1 MKKLIEYFVK
11 YPIWAN
17 AIIFTMVIFGVVSYT
32 FVMKRSFFPETDP
45 TTITV
50 GVVMPGASPE
60 EMEEGVTIKIEESL
74 KGIEGVKEITST
86 SSENNASIVVQLER
100 GIDADEALAEVKN
113 AVDRI
118 NSFPTNAERPLV
130 FKVKPRSR
138 TMFLGLRAR
147 DEKNVDLFLLKKYAE
162 QIEDEMLA
170 SGSISQVNLSGYPEI
185 EISIEV
191 PEATL
196 LRYGLRFEQIAT
208 AVRQNN
214 RDISAGS
221 IKSKDEEILIR
232 SRAKEKIA
240 QKIGNIILRANTDGS
255 KLYLRDIA
263 TIKEQFADV
272 PNSLKINGEQA
283 VSLEITKLKEEDLE
297 EISIYTNEYVKQFN
311 AKHNDVE
318 LVVSFDFFDLLSQ
331 RLQMLIDNGVVGL
344 ILVVICLGTFL
355 SLRLSFWVAMGI
367 PISFAGMFV
376 IAALMGITINMISLF
391 GMILVVGILVDD
403 GIVIG
408 ENIFTHF
415 EMGKSPIR
423 ATVDGAYEV
432 LPSVFTSVLTT
443 IVAFMPIAIGIEGF
457 DFLQEMGLIVVL
469 CLAVSLL
476 EAFFVLPSHLAFK
489 DMGGSEK
496 KESKVRQKLNKGID
510 YLRYNLYGNALK
522 HVLRFRYVYIFV
534 PVVFVMIVVG
544 MVNGQL
550 IKVVF
555 FPNIPPDSFDAS
567 IAFKA
572 GTPQEK
578 VISYLEKFDDA
589 AWEVNAELKKE
600 FKDEKNFINY
610 TFQNLGS
617 TSDGSENGSHAGNVS
632 ISLLDMDD
640 RQVTSND
647 IADRIRKKIGPI
659 PEAETFTVSGRN
671 RFGKP
676 ISVRLLSKNN
686 EALEQATKEL
696 KKELEN
702 YAGLKE
708 ITDNKRVGRRE
719 LQLDL
724 LPKAYFLG
732 LTHADITNQIRQ
744 GFFGEEIQR
753 LQKGTDEVRVWVRY
767 PAESRETLGQLEN
780 MRIKMADGKEIPLS
794 EVASYTIDRGIVDI
808 KHFDGSREIA
818 VEAELEDP
826 NSSPVEIIEKLQ
838 ATTLGDLKSKYP
850 SLTIDFGGQ
859 QQRSQESQQSLKFA
873 LPIMLFIII
882 LLITLTFRSLSQS
895 VLVMTL
901 IPLGLFCAVLGHYIS
916 DKPVSLLSLWGI
928 LALSGVIIN
937 DAVVLVSKFNSN
949 LQEGMTM
956 QEAVYNAG
964 ISRFRAILLTSIT
977 TVAGLGPLILE
988 TSFQAQFLIPMAV
1001 SVAYGI
1007 AFGTFIILLIFPV
1020 ILLVVNDFRRMIVYS
1035 KRWIAYKWKGYEEE
1049 VPYPNSEEVEPAIRE
1064 MVRLKIMKEL
1074 E

>member
-17 AIIFTMVIFGVVSYT
+17 AIIFTMVTFGALSYGW
-32 FVMKRSFFPETDP
+32 VMKRSFFPETDP

-50 GVVMPGASPE
+50 GVVLPGASPQ

-74 KGIEGVKEITST
+74 KGLEGIKEITST
-86 SSENNASIVVQLER
+86 SSENNASIVVRLER

-138 TMFLGLRAR
+138 TMYLGLRAR
-147 DEKNVDLFLLKKYAE
+147 EGKDLDLFLLKKYAE

-170 SGSISQVNLSGYPEI
+170 SGVISQINISGYPDI

-196 LRYGLRFEQIAT
+196 LRYNLRFEQIAA
-208 AVRQNN
+208 AVRLNN
-214 RDISAGS
+214 RDISAGA

-232 SRAKEKIA
+232 SRAKEKMA
-240 QKIGNIILRANTDGS
+240 EKIGNIVLRANEDGS
-255 KLYLRDIA
+255 NLRLRDIA

-272 PNSLKINGEQA
+272 PNALHINGERA
-283 VSLEITKLKEEDLE
+283 VSLELTKLKEEDLE
-297 EISIYTNEYVKQFN
+297 EISIYANNYVKEFN
-311 AKHNDVE
+311 TNHSDVE

-331 RLQMLIDNGVVGL
+331 RLQMLIDNGIVGL
-344 ILVVICLGTFL
+344 VLVLICLGLFL
-355 SLRLSFWVAMGI
+355 SLRLSFWVALGI

-415 EMGKSPIR
+415 EMGKSPMR
-423 ATVDGAYEV
+423 ATVDGAFEV
-432 LPSVFTSVLTT
+432 MPSVVTSVLTT

-469 CLAVSLL
+469 CLAVSLV
-476 EAFFVLPSHLAFK
+476 EAFFVLPSHLTHK
-489 DMGGSEK
+489 DMGDAKSDGK
-496 KESKVRQKLNKGID
+496 WRVKLNQGID
-510 YLRYNLYGNALK
+510 FLRHKIYGTALS
-522 HVLRFRYVYIFV
+522 HVLRFRYIYVFV
-534 PVVFVMIVVG
+534 PVVFVMLVLG
-544 MVNGQL
+544 MINGQF

-555 FPNIPPDSFDAS
+555 FPNIPFDSFDAS

-572 GTPQEK
+572 GTPKEK
-578 VISYLEKFDDA
+578 VITYLEDFEKA
-589 AWEVNAELKKE
+589 TWEVNDELKKE
-600 FKDEKNFINY
+600 FDDEKNFINY
-610 TFQNLGS
+610 TFRNLGR
-617 TSDGSENGSHAGNVS
+617 TSDGSESGSHAGHVS

-640 RQVTSND
+640 RDIASND
-647 IADRIRKKIGPI
+647 IAKRVKEKIGNI
-659 PEAETFTVSGRN
+659 PEAEIFTVAGRN

-686 EALEQATKEL
+686 EALDQATEEL
-696 KKELEN
+696 KRELEN
-702 YAGLKE
+702 FAGLKE
-708 ITDNKRVGRRE
+708 VTDNQRVGRRE
-719 LQLDL
+719 LQLEL
-724 LPKAYFLG
+724 KPKAYFLG

-744 GFFGEEIQR
+744 GFFGEEVQR

-767 PAESRETLGQLEN
+767 PEASRETLGQLET
-780 MRIKMADGKEIPLS
+780 MRIKTADGKEIPLS

-808 KHFDGSREIA
+808 KHFNGSREIA
-818 VEAELEDP
+818 VEAELSDP
-826 NSSPVEIIEKLQ
+826 DGSPVDIIAKLQ
-838 ATTLGDLKSKYP
+838 DSTFVDLKSKYP
-850 SLTIDFGGQ
+850 SLTFDFGGQ
-859 QQRSQESQQSLKFA
+859 QQRSKQSQESLKFA
-873 LPIMLFIII
+873 LPIMLFVII

-895 VLVMTL
+895 LLVMVL
-901 IPLGLFCAVLGHYIS
+901 IPLGLFCAVFGHYFA

-949 LQEGMTM
+949 LKEGMTM
-956 QEAVYNAG
+956 PDAIYNAG
-964 ISRFRAILLTSIT
+964 ISRFRAILLTTIT
-977 TVAGLGPLILE
+977 TVAGLAPLIME

-1001 SVAYGI
+1001 SVAYGVG
-1007 AFGTFIILLIFPV
+1007 FGTFLILLIFPV
-1020 ILLVVNDFRRMIVYS
+1020 ILLVVNDMRRMILYT
-1035 KRWIAYKWKGYEEE
+1035 KRWVAYKWKGQEGN
-1049 VPYPNSEEVEPAIRE
+1049 VPYPTSEEVEPANRE
-1064 MVRLKIMKEL
+1064 TVRLKIMKEM

>member
-17 AIIFTMVIFGVVSYT
+17 AIIFTMVVFGAVSYGW
-32 FVMKRSFFPETDP
+32 VMKRSFFPETDP

-86 SSENNASIVVQLER
+86 SSENSANIVVQLER

-138 TMFLGLRAR
+138 TMYLGLRAK
-147 DEKNVDLFLLKKYAE
+147 DGKNVDLFLLKKYAE

-170 SGSISQVNLSGYPEI
+170 SGTISQINISGYPDI

-196 LRYGLRFEQIAT
+196 LRYNLRFEQIAT

-221 IKSKDEEILIR
+221 IKSKEEEILIR

-240 QKIGNIILRANTDGS
+240 EKIGSIVLRANADGS
-255 KLYLRDIA
+255 NLRLRDIA

-272 PNSLKINGEQA
+272 PNGLKINGEQA

-297 EISIYTNEYVKQFN
+297 KISVFANEYVKTFN
-311 AKHNDVE
+311 SKHADVE

-331 RLQMLIDNGVVGL
+331 RLQMLIDNGIMGL
-344 ILVVICLGTFL
+344 VLVLICLGLFL

-415 EMGKSPIR
+415 EMGKSPMR

-457 DFLQEMGLIVVL
+457 DFLQEMGLIVVI
-469 CLAVSLL
+469 CLAVSLI
-476 EAFFVLPSHLAFK
+476 EAFFVLPSHLTHK
-489 DMGGSEK
+489 DMGNAQ
-496 KESKVRQKLNKGID
+496 KEGKFRATLNKGID
-510 YLRYNLYGNALK
+510 FLRHKIYGTALK
-522 HVLRFRYVYIFV
+522 HVLRFRYIYIFV
-534 PVVFVMIVVG
+534 PVVFVMIILG

-555 FPNIPPDSFDAS
+555 FPNIPFDSFDAS

-572 GTPQEK
+572 GTPKEK
-578 VISYLEKFDDA
+578 VLSYLERFDKA
-589 AWEVNAELKKE
+589 TWEVNDELKKE
-600 FKDEKNFINY
+600 FNDEKNFINY
-610 TFQNLGS
+610 TFQNLGR
-617 TSDGSENGSHAGNVS
+617 TSDGSENGSHAGHVS

-640 RQVTSND
+640 REVTSNE
-647 IADRIRKKIGPI
+647 ISDRVRKKIGDI
-659 PEAETFTVSGRN
+659 PEAELFTVSGRN

-676 ISVRLLSKNN
+676 VSIRLLSKNN
-686 EALEQATKEL
+686 QALDQATEQL

-708 ITDNKRVGRRE
+708 ITDNQRVGRRE

-724 LPKAYFLG
+724 KPKAYFLG

-767 PAESRETLGQLEN
+767 PAESRETLGQLET
-780 MRIKMADGKEIPLS
+780 MRIKTADGKEIPLS

-818 VEAELEDP
+818 VEAELDDP
-826 NSSPVEIIEKLQ
+826 NGSPVEIIEKLQ
-838 ATTLGDLKSKYP
+838 ATTLLDLKSKFP

-859 QQRSQESQQSLKFA
+859 QQRSQESQKSLQFA

-895 VLVMTL
+895 ILVMLL
-901 IPLGLFCAVLGHYIS
+901 IPLGLFCAVFGHYFA

-956 QEAVYNAG
+956 PDAVYNAG
-964 ISRFRAILLTSIT
+964 ISRFRAIILTSIT
-977 TVAGLGPLILE
+977 TVAGLAPLIME
-988 TSFQAQFLIPMAV
+988 TSFQAQFLIPMAI
-1001 SVAYGI
+1001 SVAYGVG
-1007 AFGTFIILLIFPV
+1007 FGTFLILLIFPV
-1020 ILLVVNDFRRMIVYS
+1020 ILLVVNDMRRMIVYT
-1035 KRWIAYKWKGYEEE
+1035 KRWVAYKWKGYEEN
-1049 VPYPNSEEVEPAIRE
+1049 VPYPNSEEVEPANRE
-1064 MVRLKIMKEL
+1064 IVRLKIMKEM